1 MDFNTTLILNFYNDY
16 SQIHCRSFFM
26 QTKVKKGII
35 FTASTGGGHNQ
46 AANSLKE
53 QLKSDGM
60 DAEIIDVFRD
70 NNMMLELFIED
81 AYSAILNFVPS
92 LYGGLYKISG
102 RPLPNTH
109 LKRLFK
115 RLLRKKMLNYL
126 KIHKPDFMVST
137 HPLFVH
143 TIAEL
148 KSDGYTNVPCISVVT
163 DLGVHP
169 FYRHPLIDAY
179 ITSHEHTKKSLINLG
194 ISSNR
199 IFVYGIP
206 VKKSFYEPPQSIR
219 CESDVFT
226 VLLMGGSLGSKKLHH
241 ALKSLTQSTRKLVI
255 HVVCGH
261 DKTTLNAIKKDFSEV
276 PVSITIHLYG
286 FVNNVGELMDK
297 SDVLI
302 SKPGGLTVTEAIHKQ
317 IPLVIPFFLRGQEEE
332 NTTILENEGLAVY
345 IGDIDTL
352 DQMVEQFIT
361 NPATLSQIRSRMQK
375 ISISYSLDKIGLL
388 CSRLTSQSIA

>member
-1 MDFNTTLILNFYNDY
+1 
-16 SQIHCRSFFM
+16 M
-26 QTKVKKGII
+26 QTKIKKGII

-70 NNMMLELFIED
+70 KNMMLELFIED

-102 RPLPNTH
+102 RPIPNSQ

-126 KIHKPDFMVST
+126 QIYNPDFMVST

-148 KSDGYTNVPCISVVT
+148 KADGYTNVPCISVVT
-163 DLGVHP
+163 DLEVHP
-169 FYRHPLIDAY
+169 FYRHSMIDAY
-179 ITSHEHTKKSLINLG
+179 ITSHEHTKKSLIKLG
-194 ISSNR
+194 ISPNR

-206 VKKSFYEPPQSIR
+206 VKKSFYEPLQNLKDD
-219 CESDVFT
+219 SDAFT
-226 VLLMGGSLGSKKLHH
+226 ILLMGGSLGSKKLHH
-241 ALKSLTQSTRKLVI
+241 ALKSLTQSSRKLVI

-261 DKTTLNAIKKDFSEV
+261 DNLTFSAIKKDFSEV
-276 PVSITIHLYG
+276 PENIKIHLYG
-286 FVNNVGELMDK
+286 FVGNVGELMDK
-297 SDVLI
+297 SDILI

-317 IPLVIPFFLRGQEEE
+317 IPLIIPFYLRGQEEE

-345 IGDIDTL
+345 NGDIDTL
-352 DQMVEQFIT
+352 DQMIEHFIS
-361 NPATLSQIRSRMQK
+361 NPDALSQIRSRMKK
-375 ISISYSLDKIGLL
+375 ISRSYSLDKIGLL

>member
-1 MDFNTTLILNFYNDY
+1 
-16 SQIHCRSFFM
+16 M
-26 QTKVKKGII
+26 QTKIKKGII

-92 LYGGLYKISG
+92 LYGGIYKLSG
-102 RPLPNTH
+102 RPLPNSQ
-109 LKRLFK
+109 LRRLFK

-126 KIHKPDFMVST
+126 RIHNPDFMVST

-148 KSDGYTNVPCISVVT
+148 KADGYTNVPCLSVVT

-169 FYRHPLIDAY
+169 FYLHSMIDAY
-179 ITSHEHTKKSLINLG
+179 ITSHEHTKKSLIRLG
-194 ISSNR
+194 ISPNK

-206 VKKSFYEPPQSIR
+206 VKKSFYEPPLNLR
-219 CESDVFT
+219 MESDAFT

-241 ALKSLTQSTRKLVI
+241 ALKSLTQSNRKLVI
-255 HVVCGH
+255 HVVCGQ
-261 DKTTLNAIKKDFSEV
+261 DEATFKAIRKDFAEV
-276 PVSITIHLYG
+276 PQNIEIHLYG
-286 FVNNVGELMDK
+286 FVGNVGELMDK

-302 SKPGGLTVTEAIHKQ
+302 SKPGGLTVTEAIHKN
-317 IPLVIPFFLRGQEEE
+317 IPMVIPFFLKGQEEE
-332 NTTILENEGLAVY
+332 NTTILEKEGLAVY
-345 IGDIDTL
+345 VSDIEAL
-352 DQMVEQFIT
+352 DQMIEHFIT
-361 NPATLSQIRSRMQK
+361 NPSTLNQIRTRMQK
-375 ISISYSLDKIGLL
+375 ISKSYSLDKIGLL
-388 CSRLTSQSIA
+388 CSRLISQNIA

>member
-1 MDFNTTLILNFYNDY
+1 
-16 SQIHCRSFFM
+16 M
-26 QTKVKKGII
+26 QTKVKRGII

-46 AANSLKE
+46 AANALRE
-53 QLKSDGM
+53 QLKSIDM

-70 NNMMLELFIED
+70 NNMMMELLIED
-81 AYSAILNFVPS
+81 AYSAILNFIPS

-102 RPLPNTH
+102 RPLPNTQ

-126 KIHKPDFMVST
+126 QLHDPDFMVST

-148 KSDGYTNVPCISVVT
+148 KADGYTNVPCISVVT

-169 FYRHPLIDAY
+169 FYRHSMIDAY
-179 ITSHEHTKKSLINLG
+179 ITSHEHTKESLIRLG
-194 ISSNR
+194 ISPNR

-206 VKKSFYEPPQSIR
+206 VKKSFYEPPQNLR
-219 CESDVFT
+219 GESDAFT
-226 VLLMGGSLGSKKLHH
+226 VLLMGGSLGSKKLYQ
-241 ALKSLTQSTRKLVI
+241 ALKSLIQSKRKLIVHI
-255 HVVCGH
+255 VCGH
-261 DKTTLNAIKKDFSEV
+261 DTTTLNAIKKDFVHV
-276 PVSITIHLYG
+276 PENIKLHLYG
-286 FVNNVGELMDK
+286 YVNNVGELMDK

-317 IPLVIPFFLRGQEEE
+317 IPLVIPFFLKGQEEE

-345 IGDIDTL
+345 INDIDTL
-352 DQMVEQFIT
+352 DQMIEHFIAT
-361 NPATLSQIRSRMQK
+361 PATLNQIRYRMQK
-375 ISISYSLDKIGLL
+375 ISSSYSIDNIGLL